1 MRYKVYNVGS
11 GWDGGWILNHEIVSN
26 PIDADVITF
35 PGGSDIHPS
44 LYGEKV
50 GSRTYAHQALD
61 EIQLEYAINP
71 AYKDKIKVGLCRGAQ
86 LLTAIS
92 GGKLVQHFTSHNGSH
107 RIMINNDPENQVLV
121 NSLHHQMMYPFNLD
135 PNTFDLIGRACD
147 HKGLAIS
154 TSFYNGEDAIID
166 MPKDKYGYIEPEIV
180 FYKNTKSLC
189 FQFHPEM
196 MSWER
201 NPATLTLCNELLN
214 HYYAKNSK

>member
-1 MRYKVYNVGS
+1 MYKVFNVGS
-11 GWDGGWILNHEIVSN
+11 AWDGAWILNSKTTLDPLE
-26 PIDADVITF
+26 ADIITF

-44 LYGEKV
+44 LYGEKI
-50 GSRTYAHQALD
+50 GSHTYAHIEMDTRQW
-61 EIQLEYAINP
+61 EYASSPEFKN
-71 AYKDKIKVGLCRGAQ
+71 KFKIGLCRGAQ
-86 LLTAIS
+86 MLTAAS
-92 GGKLVQHFTSHNGSH
+92 GGKLVQHFESHNGGH
-107 RIMINNDPENQVLV
+107 AIMINNDPKNILPV
-121 NSLHHQMMYPFNLD
+121 NSLHHQMMFPFNLD
-135 PNTFDLIGRACD
+135 PTTFDLVGRACD